1 MEPVSR
7 VPPSVGVG
15 VESENK
21 NKKTSPDVAGI
32 SPRDRRLIPDQDV
45 ILASGKRAIA
55 RSMPALLP
63 IDSHAQRRLEWR
75 MGWQREAHL
84 ARLSFQCLGIRD
96 ATRYR
101 VVSSGEKLRGSV
113 GWAGEAAKKTKPK
126 RPPGELKGGERRGRS
141 SRGKQAASCR
151 YRYLCCPRWTNSSKS
166 HSTAMTHGY
175 AQLLALDRVDRFR
188 GARAKPASASLRSRA
203 LRGVQPV
210 HCGMATAPRW
220 HVPGAYCSRSA
231 STAACNRLSRESRPG
246 RVEVVQVHLRC
257 SGMPPSMLGLGG
269 Y

>member
-1 MEPVSR
+1 
-7 VPPSVGVG
+7 
-15 VESENK
+15 
-21 NKKTSPDVAGI
+21 
-32 SPRDRRLIPDQDV
+32 
-45 ILASGKRAIA
+45 
-55 RSMPALLP
+55 
-63 IDSHAQRRLEWR
+63 

-141 SRGKQAASCR
+141 SRGKQAASRR
-151 YRYLCCPRWTNSSKS
+151 YRYLCCQRWTNSSRS

-175 AQLLALDRVDRFR
+175 AQLLALGRVHRFR

-203 LRGVQPV
+203 LRGVQPGPLWHGDGWRHAQMAAGNLQRV
-210 HCGMATAPRW
+210 HDC
-220 HVPGAYCSRSA
+220 
-231 STAACNRLSRESRPG
+231 L
-246 RVEVVQVHLRC
+246 
-257 SGMPPSMLGLGG
+257 
-269 Y
+269 

>member
-1 MEPVSR
+1 MRSTAYTC
-7 VPPSVGVG
+7 SV
-15 VESENK
+15 
-21 NKKTSPDVAGI
+21 
-32 SPRDRRLIPDQDV
+32 R
-45 ILASGKRAIA
+45 ASGQRET
-55 RSMPALLP
+55 S
-63 IDSHAQRRLEWR
+63 DSTVNASTTANRFSCSRRLEWR

-151 YRYLCCPRWTNSSKS
+151 YRYLCCPRWANSSRS
-166 HSTAMTHGY
+166 HSTAMTHEY
-175 AQLLALDRVDRFR
+175 AQLLALARVDRFR

-203 LRGVQPV
+203 LRGVQPGPLW
-210 HCGMATAPRW
+210 HGDGWWHAQMAAGKPTARPRLL
-220 HVPGAYCSRSA
+220 VLRARAVRRS
-231 STAACNRLSRESRPG
+231 
-246 RVEVVQVHLRC
+246 
-257 SGMPPSMLGLGG
+257 
-269 Y
+269 